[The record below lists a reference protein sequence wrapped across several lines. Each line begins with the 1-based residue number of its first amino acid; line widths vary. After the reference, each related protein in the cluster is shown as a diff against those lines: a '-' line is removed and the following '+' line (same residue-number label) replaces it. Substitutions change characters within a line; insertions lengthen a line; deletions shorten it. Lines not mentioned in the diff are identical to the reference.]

1 MVTLAVLEQPPGV
14 VAVTVYV
21 VVFIGDAATGF
32 EVVEL
37 KPVPGVQRKVY
48 PAPRGPAEETE
59 VPVKVN
65 KRFLPV
71 PGIQVTAPLPHEV
84 QTGGRKPPPGFCHA
98 HGLPV
103 AAAPVAPHAH

>member
-1 MVTLAVLEQPPGV
+1 MVTLVVLEHPPGV

-21 VVFIGDAATGF
+21 VVFIGEAATGF

-48 PAPRGPAEETE
+48 PAPRGPLDETE

-65 KRFLPV
+65 NRSLAV
-71 PGIQVTAPLPHEV
+71 PGIQVTAPLPHV
-84 QTGGRKPPPGFCHA
+84 GQTAKPPFGFCQA
-98 HGLPV
+98 HGFPV
-103 AAAPVAPHAH
+103 AAAPAAPHAH